1 MNEISEFKDYPLKDF
16 LGWYENDGLVLSP
29 KFQRNSV
36 WNIQAKSYLIDTI
49 LKGLPIPP
57 IFMKE
62 YIDRNTKK
70 TIREVIDGQQR
81 LTAIINFYNDD
92 FAILKNHNKEFA
104 NKKYSEI
111 GDDAQIDFLGFN
123 IPIILVKTDDDS
135 IVYDMFARLNTNNVV
150 LNRQE
155 LRNSKYWGDFKVF
168 ANEIAT
174 KYRNFF
180 IKHKTFKDQQIM
192 RMADIELINSF
203 IIITLSNIIAESP
216 TKVDEY
222 YQKYDLNFDE
232 ILDVSDKINA
242 TMSVIEQIFETPT
255 FTTKFFHSKV
265 ALYTLFTSI
274 YFLIFGEDDYSQY
287 KKYNISTLYNSEGN
301 IDNSIVKELIFKLD
315 EFESLVDRTKDGGI
329 EGDTYK
335 SFKLFLDNH
344 RTRTTSKKERIERV
358 EFLLTYLY
366 S

>member
-16 LGWYENDGLVLSP
+16 LTWYKNDGLILSP

-62 YIDRNTKK
+62 YIDRNTKE
-70 TIREVIDGQQR
+70 TIREIIDGQQR
-81 LTAIINFYNDD
+81 LTAIINFFNDD

-168 ANEIAT
+168 ANETAT

-180 IKHKTFKDQQIM
+180 IKHKTFKDQQVM

-203 IIITLSNIIAESP
+203 MIIALNNIIAESP
-216 TKVDEY
+216 TKVDDY
-222 YQKYDLNFDE
+222 YQKYDLDFDE
-232 ILDVSDKINA
+232 ILDVEVKIGA
-242 TMSVIEQIFETPT
+242 SMAVIEQIFDTPT
-255 FTTKFFHSKV
+255 FKTKFFHSKV
-265 ALYTLFTSI
+265 ALYTLFASI
-274 YFLIFGEDDYSQY
+274 YFLIFGEDEYSSY
-287 KKYNISTLYNSEGN
+287 KKYDISTLYDEDGN
-301 IDNSIVKELIFKLD
+301 VDNGIIKNLAFKL
-315 EFESLVDRTKDGGI
+315 EELESLLDRTKNGEI
-329 EGDTYK
+329 EGEAYK
-335 SFKLFLDNH
+335 EFKSFLDNH
-344 RTRTTSKKERIERV
+344 RTRTTSKKERFERV
-358 EFLLTYLY
+358 DFLLRYLNI
-366 S
+366 